1 MDIKCT
7 GGYFVL
13 KKRMAVLI
21 ACIVVLATVLAGCG
35 NNSSSS
41 GSSRK
46 GGFKVAMVTGIGG
59 VDDKS
64 FNQSSWEGL
73 KKFAKDNNLKVGTDV
88 KYLESK
94 QPTDYAP
101 NLNQLIQQKD
111 NVIIG
116 IGFQMQ
122 ADLQKIAQQHPD
134 QHFALV
140 DSVAVDKNN
149 KPLKNVA
156 SLTFKEQQGSF
167 LVGVVAGLTTKT
179 NKVGFVGG
187 INSALI
193 KKFENGFKAG
203 VKSVNPKAQIFSQYA
218 GDFNAPDKGQSI
230 ASTLYSKGADIIYA
244 AAGNT
249 GNGVFTEAKTRTKN
263 GKKVWVIGVDKDQYS
278 EGLPE
283 NVTLTS
289 MVKRVDHAIYDMST
303 KSKAGKFPGGQV
315 IEYGLAEKGIGI
327 APTTKNV
334 KPSILTQVKKY
345 EDKIIKGD
353 IVVPTTD
360 NEYNNYLSSLSK

>member
-1 MDIKCT
+1 M
-7 GGYFVL
+7 F
-13 KKRMAVLI
+13 KKMAVLTSCMLI
-21 ACIVVLATVLAGCG
+21 FAIILSGCG
-35 NNSSSS
+35 NSGSTS
-41 GSSRK
+41 GSSK
-46 GGFKVAMVTGIGG
+46 TDSFKVAMVTGIGG

-73 KKFAKDNNLKVGTDV
+73 TKFAKDNNLKTGSDV
-88 KYLESK
+88 KYLESQ
-94 QPTDYAP
+94 QPSDFAP
-101 NLNQLIQQKD
+101 NLNQLVLQKY
-111 NVIIG
+111 NVIFA

-122 ADLQKIAQQHPD
+122 SDLQKVAEQHPD
-134 QHFALV
+134 SHFSLI
-140 DSVAVDKNN
+140 DSVAVDNNN

-193 KKFENGFKAG
+193 KKFESGFKAG
-203 VKSVNPKAQIFSQYA
+203 VKAVNPNAQIFAQYA
-218 GDFNAPDKGQSI
+218 GDFNAPDKGQNI
-230 ASTLYSKGADIIYA
+230 AATLYAKGADIIYA

-249 GNGVFTEAKTRTKN
+249 GNGVFTEAKSRTKN
-263 GKKVWVIGVDKDQYS
+263 GKKVWVIGVDRDQYDQ
-278 EGLPE
+278 GLPE

-289 MVKRVDHAIYDMST
+289 MVKRVDQAIYDATS
-303 KSKAGKFPGGQV
+303 KAKAGKFPGGKV
-315 IEYGLAEKGIGI
+315 IEYGLAEKGVGI

-334 KPSILTQVKKY
+334 SPSVLDQVNNY
-345 EDKIIKGD
+345 QQEIINGS

-360 NEYNNYLSSLSK
+360 KEYEKYLSSLPKK

>member
-1 MDIKCT
+1 MI
-7 GGYFVL
+7 
-13 KKRMAVLI
+13 KKRIAVLA
-21 ACIVVLATVLAGCG
+21 ACIVVLATILAGCG
-35 NNSSSS
+35 NN
-41 GSSRK
+41 GSSAGSTK
-46 GGFKVAMVTGIGG
+46 KSSFKAGMVTDTGG

-73 KKFAKDNNLKVGTDV
+73 KKFGKDNGLAVGSGV
-88 KYLESK
+88 KYLQSK

-101 NLNQLIQQKD
+101 NLNQLVQQKY
-111 NVIIG
+111 NIIFG
-116 IGFQMQ
+116 IGFLMQ
-122 ADLQKIAQQHPD
+122 SDLQKVAEQHPD
-134 QHFALV
+134 AHFGLI

-167 LVGVVAGLTTKT
+167 LVGVVAGMTTKT
-179 NKVGFVGG
+179 NKVGFIGG
-187 INSALI
+187 INSELI

-203 VKSVNPKAQIFSQYA
+203 VKSVNPKAQIFAQYA

-230 ASTLYSKGADIIYA
+230 ASTIYGKGADIIYA
-244 AAGNT
+244 SAGNT
-249 GNGVFTEAKTRTKN
+249 GNGVFTEAKTRTRS

-289 MVKRVDHAIYDMST
+289 MVKRVDQAIYDT
-303 KSKAGKFPGGQV
+303 TAKAKKGKFPGGQV
-315 IEYGLAEKGIGI
+315 IEYGLAEKGVGI

-334 KPSILTQVKKY
+334 KPSVLAQVKKY
-345 EDKIIKGD
+345 QDKIIKGD

-360 NEYNNYLSSLSK
+360 NEYKTYLSSLAK